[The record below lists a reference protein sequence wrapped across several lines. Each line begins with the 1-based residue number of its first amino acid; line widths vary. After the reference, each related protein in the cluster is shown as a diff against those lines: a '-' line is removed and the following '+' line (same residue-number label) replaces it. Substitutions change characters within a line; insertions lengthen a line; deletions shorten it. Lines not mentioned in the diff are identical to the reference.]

1 MSAAAEHELVLFVNG
16 ASDRSGHAVD
26 LARGLCALHLG
37 ATGRLLVI
45 DIAEHPRAAL
55 RSGVQAAPTLV
66 RAAPLPVR
74 RFTGDLSRTDE
85 VVAALGLPG
94 AGGG

>member
-16 ASDRSGHAVD
+16 ASDRSAHAVD
-26 LARGLCALHLG
+26 LARGLCTLRLG
-37 ATGRLLVI
+37 DAGRLSVV
-45 DIAEHPRAAL
+45 DIAEDPRAAI

-74 RFTGDLSRTDE
+74 RFTGDLSRIDD
-85 VVAALGLPG
+85 VVAALGLPD